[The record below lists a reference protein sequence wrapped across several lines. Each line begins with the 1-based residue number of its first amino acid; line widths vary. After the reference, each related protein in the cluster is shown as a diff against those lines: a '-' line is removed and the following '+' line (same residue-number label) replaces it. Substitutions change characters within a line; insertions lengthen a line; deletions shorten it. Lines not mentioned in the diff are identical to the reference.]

1 MLVVPLRYLLDPPAP
16 APVRRNSRRAEV
28 RRWSTSS
35 FAAAADTSPRELAD
49 LSEHLDRC
57 RRLRGRLFPALCL
70 TDTASRFLAPRF
82 MTTTLVAIVLLG
94 VALMAL

>member
-1 MLVVPLRYLLDPPAP
+1 MLVVPLRRLLNPATA
-16 APVRRNSRRAEV
+16 APVDRKTRTADV

-35 FAAAADTSPRELAD
+35 FGAAADTSPRELSE

-70 TDTASRFLAPRF
+70 SDSVNRFLAPRF
-82 MTTTLVAIVLLG
+82 MTTLVAIALLG
-94 VALMAL
+94 AILMGR